1 MRDLVGQVLKYIWR
15 HRAATISESPYSG
28 DLHRVWK
35 GKRLLKRS
43 AVLLASGHYRITE
56 VYKDDLTGLAVT
68 ITLDNME
75 APDGQVG
82 TQGHQGP

>member
-1 MRDLVGQVLKYIWR
+1 MRDIVDSALKWVRKHRR
-15 HRAATISESPYSG
+15 HLKTDAPYSG

-75 APDGQVG
+75 ASDDRGDTKG
-82 TQGHQGP
+82 